1 MLSEA
6 RIENEERD
14 LLVVRGDRW
23 CWSGTRGCLLLA
35 AIGIE
40 WAQQRQQQRQQSLLR
55 SACSERGQ
63 MLCCW
68 CCSSGTSLLS
78 AARRIKFALRRMRLR
93 MSIEICLL
101 WEETDGAG
109 QAQGDACSK
118 QSIEQTTNCRV
129 CKWRQ
134 VRAELKESR

>member
-78 AARRIKFALRRMRLR
+78 AARRLKFALRSQNDEVENEHRDLLVVRADSWCWSGTGGRLLSAGRRIKFALSKDISKRR
-93 MSIEICLL
+93 
-101 WEETDGAG
+101 
-109 QAQGDACSK
+109 
-118 QSIEQTTNCRV
+118 QS
-129 CKWRQ
+129 
-134 VRAELKESR
+134 